1 MSSNT
6 FSELFG
12 AEREVELAALK
23 KLGKGGRS
31 AEAKATLVQ
40 LRAEK
45 VRIQNRLWSKKHYD
59 KFEL

>member
-23 KLGKGGRS
+23 KLGKGGKGCKGGKGGRS
-31 AEAKATLVQ
+31 AEAKARLVQ
-40 LRAEK
+40 L
-45 VRIQNRLWSKKHYD
+45 
-59 KFEL
+59 